1 VRLFFVGQFL
11 LSLGVF
17 CESLLLLED
26 QAHSSENYFEDYFED
41 YFLARRRNRHRYAL
55 ELMIPYR

>member
-1 VRLFFVGQFL
+1 MRLFFVGQFL

-17 CESLLLLED
+17 CESLMLLED
-26 QAHSSENYFEDYFED
+26 QAHSSENYFED